1 MAETPM
7 MRIEFTIAGIEQ
19 LRVRE
24 TPLLKEGIVGV
35 MTVRSIEGER
45 MNIGITIAA
54 MEELCR
60 ALIDNS
66 PRTPGT
72 PGRN

>member
-1 MAETPM
+1 MANEPVM
-7 MRIEFTIAGIEQ
+7 GMLIVRIEN
-19 LRVRE
+19 
-24 TPLLKEGIVGV
+24 LLVSKDPSKTNGTAALFSAV
-35 MTVRSIEGER
+35 MTDGSVVTMGLSTE
-45 MNIGITIAA
+45 AL
-54 MEELCR
+54 EELCR